1 VLPPPPD
8 DLTGAPRRF
17 YDELR
22 TILDDVNPTAVD
34 LANIETDFG
43 DSGVAVTLPHQAE
56 PGWTL
61 TVQCSRRAAVVFAG
75 PSATHFD
82 ERDPGWTSAA
92 VAFMAALLRG
102 EQEIELDAGRRR
114 PPEVLRIDFHARG

>member
-8 DLTGAPRRF
+8 ELTGAPRQF
-17 YDELR
+17 YDALR
-22 TILDDVNPTAVD
+22 AAVD
-34 LANIETDFG
+34 RADPADVDRAGVETDFG
-43 DSGVAVTLPHQAE
+43 DAGVAVTLPHAHE

-75 PSATHFD
+75 PTSTHFD
-82 ERDPGWTSAA
+82 ERQADWVDAA

-102 EQEIELDAGRRR
+102 EQELELAGGRRR
-114 PPEVLRIDFHARG
+114 AAETLRIDFGARG